1 MNPAE
6 ARIASAFE
14 SGREDDSVRSEIV
27 YIRIRIVK
35 RAAFDIAGRRVSVL
49 IDSLV
54 SQIRYRSREGKGLT
68 LFDRPPVMAEPGPET
83 PGRRPRLKLCIP
95 TAFDDEVSWNF
106 IAGRAFNLIEKRK
119 KSLISD
125 SSMMIIAERRGL
137 TKQKMNSYTLQTNH
151 KRLVRSK

>member
-14 SGREDDSVRSEIV
+14 GGREDDSVRSEII
-27 YIRIRIVK
+27 YIHIGIVK

-54 SQIRYRSREGKGLT
+54 SQIRYRSREGKELT

-106 IAGRAFNLIEKRK
+106 IAGRAFNLIEKRRK
-119 KSLISD
+119 KFDQRPLNDDNGRASRTYKAKD
-125 SSMMIIAERRGL
+125 EFV
-137 TKQKMNSYTLQTNH
+137 YTAD
-151 KRLVRSK
+151 RS